1 MKKITLTLI
10 TVFFANTF
18 FGQTFS
24 TGTIVFPSPLSEYSV
39 KIDVTSTLVTLTQI
53 MPSDRWYSLAFD
65 NGGSMVN
72 GDIIAFINT
81 TNISDRQLIGYQVP
95 AADAVQSWTTTSNT
109 ITGTTRTVI
118 STRALNT
125 GEPGDYVFSA
135 TAGSINLA
143 SSRSASASFTLQAH
157 GGLSNAV
164 STAPYAVTLG
174 NNEFEKQSFK
184 LFPNPAK
191 GFATIQMPDITT
203 SGELKM
209 YDALGRVVKK
219 QTISE
224 ISTQVN
230 ISDLLTGTYL
240 IVIRTDYGNSTKQ
253 LVIE

>member
-1 MKKITLTLI
+1 MKNLTLTLLGLI
-10 TVFFANTF
+10 FVSTS

-24 TGTIVFPSPLSEYSV
+24 TGTVQLFPEYSV

-95 AADAVQSWTTTSNT
+95 SADAVQSWTTISNT
-109 ITGTTRTVI
+109 LNVLGTTRTVI

-125 GEPGDYVFSA
+125 GEAGDYIFSA
-135 TAGSINLA
+135 AAGSINLA
-143 SSRSASASFTLQAH
+143 CSRSASASFTLAAH
-157 GGLSNAV
+157 GGTPNAV
-164 STAPYAVTLG
+164 TTQSYAITLG

>member
-1 MKKITLTLI
+1 MVGPPDRYLGIGFGVSSMNAGSDCLIYDGFNLTNRTFVINHGIPSLDSSQPWTITSNVVNSGILTLI
-10 TVFFANTF
+10 ATRARVSTTGDFTF
-18 FGQTFS
+18 PTSSGALQLVWSRGDVNGFVLQYHGS
-24 TGTIVFPSPLSEYSV
+24 SFPS
-39 KIDVTSTLVTLTQI
+39 
-53 MPSDRWYSLAFD
+53 
-65 NGGSMVN
+65 
-72 GDIIAFINT
+72 
-81 TNISDRQLIGYQVP
+81 
-95 AADAVQSWTTTSNT
+95 
-109 ITGTTRTVI
+109 TVI
-118 STRALNT
+118 SK
-125 GEPGDYVFSA
+125 
-135 TAGSINLA
+135 GSFLANL
-143 SSRSASASFTLQAH
+143 
-157 GGLSNAV
+157 
-164 STAPYAVTLG
+164 TLG